1 MTKGNTIKQTIKY
14 SLLALVLLV
23 ALMYVP
29 TVRLSLKE
37 TAGIVAVGVGSLVLM
52 DHWCPS
58 VRYCLRDMDACIN
71 DTDPES
77 IPIN

>member
-1 MTKGNTIKQTIKY
+1 MTKGNAIKQTVKY
-14 SLLALVLLV
+14 SLLALVLLL

-29 TVRLSLKE
+29 TVRLSVTELS
-37 TAGIVAVGVGSLVLM
+37 GIVLLTIGTLVLM

-71 DTDPES
+71 DIDPVDE
-77 IPIN
+77 